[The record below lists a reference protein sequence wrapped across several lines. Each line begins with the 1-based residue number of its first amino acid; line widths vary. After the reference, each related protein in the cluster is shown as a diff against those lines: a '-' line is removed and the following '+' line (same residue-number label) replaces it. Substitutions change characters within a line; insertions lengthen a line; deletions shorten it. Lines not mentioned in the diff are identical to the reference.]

1 MAKVTMVAL
10 ATREGVKQEFEIDHA
25 ERILAIPRS
34 GWHLPEDSEF
44 ELTKDGTINRRSKEK
59 GDRAKKA

>member
-1 MAKVTMVAL
+1 MVAL
-10 ATREGVKQEFEIDHA
+10 ATREGVKQEFEIDYA

>member
-44 ELTKDGTINRRSKEK
+44 EPTKDGTINRRSKEK

>member
-10 ATREGVKQEFEIDHA
+10 ATREGVTQEFEIDHA

>member
-1 MAKVTMVAL
+1 MVAL
-10 ATREGVKQEFEIDHA
+10 ATREGVTQEFEIDHA

-59 GDRAKKA
+59 GDREKKA

>member
-1 MAKVTMVAL
+1 MVAL

>member
-10 ATREGVKQEFEIDHA
+10 ATREGVTQEFEIDHA

-34 GWHLPEDSEF
+34 WWHLPEDSEF

>member
-1 MAKVTMVAL
+1 MAKVTIVAL
-10 ATREGVKQEFEIDHA
+10 ATREGVIQEFEIDHA
-25 ERILAIPRS
+25 ERILAIPRC

>member
-1 MAKVTMVAL
+1 MVAL
-10 ATREGVKQEFEIDHA
+10 ATREGVTQEFEIDHA